1 MNPLIV
7 LLASLG
13 AVLALAGIARLLG
26 LGAEPR
32 LASREDALA
41 EARAHHFDAIEAE
54 LEDEGRAARLTD
66 ARGRAA
72 RLRRHGNHFVLTDA

>member
-1 MNPLIV
+1 MNQLVV

-26 LGAEPR
+26 LGAAPR
-32 LASREDALA
+32 LGDRDAALA
-41 EARAHHFDAIEAE
+41 EARAHHFFAVDAE

-66 ARGRAA
+66 ADGRTA
-72 RLRRHGNHFVLTDA
+72 RLRPHGNHFVLTDA